1 MSSHHPLVLDLNNFF
16 SPALEGGPDDL
27 AAISGDFDSA
37 QRGLLALRNSGQLGF
52 SALPDDTLICDHAL
66 TLARKFKSVKN
77 VLLFGIGGSALGAS
91 SLYLAL
97 KGPWANLIPGDSPRL
112 FVLDNIEPKPLCDLV
127 DLVGQDDNLY
137 LFVSKSGNTSET
149 LAQYLFAKRN
159 FPKFSHERTV
169 IITDPHKGF
178 LQDLVAKNNLAHL
191 TVPTAV
197 GGRFSVFSSV
207 GLFPLA
213 VCGVD
218 VKALLDGA
226 MHMETLCRSEV
237 LAQNPAGILAVSFY
251 HQIKRGVTQWV
262 ILPYSDRLRL
272 FGDWFAQLFAESLGK
287 KHSLDGQ
294 EVHSGFTPLKA
305 LGVTD
310 QHSQLQL
317 YLDGPRDKAVL
328 FVEVQ
333 NGGADAPLWDKKFDD
348 DRIDFLAGQSLSDL
362 LRAEKQATEESL
374 RESKCPNLTVKMSE
388 INAFQMGQLYQLCMN
403 TVAYLGTFLNINP
416 FDQPA
421 VEKIKEFT
429 FGLMGRP
436 GFDGFSARM
445 AERQKRRDLEF

>member
-1 MSSHHPLVLDLNNFF
+1 MSSRHPLILDLNGFF
-16 SPALEGGPDDL
+16 SPALADAPSDPH
-27 AAISGDFDSA
+27 AIAVDFNGA
-37 QRGLLALRNSGQLGF
+37 HRGLSALRSSGQLGF
-52 SALPDDTLICDHAL
+52 AALPGDSLICDHAL
-66 TLARKFKSVKN
+66 TLSRKFKSVKN
-77 VLLFGIGGSALGAS
+77 VLLFGIGGSALGAA
-91 SLYLAL
+91 SLHLAL
-97 KGPWANLIPGDSPRL
+97 KGPWSNLNPGGAPRL

-127 DLVGQDDNLY
+127 DFVGQDDNLY
-137 LFVSKSGNTSET
+137 LFISKSGNTSET
-149 LAQYLFAKRN
+149 LAQYLFVKKH
-159 FPKFSHERTV
+159 FPKFSDERTV

-178 LQDLVAKNNLAHL
+178 LHDLVVKNNLAHL
-191 TVPTAV
+191 TVPSSV

-218 VKALLDGA
+218 VKSLLDGA
-226 MHMETLCRSEV
+226 SHMETRCRSEV
-237 LAQNPAGILAVSFY
+237 LAQNPAGLLAVSFY
-251 HQIKRGVTQWV
+251 HQLKQGVTQWV

-287 KHSLDGQ
+287 KYSLDGQ
-294 EVHSGFTPLKA
+294 EVRSGFTPLKA

-317 YLDGPRDKAVL
+317 YLDGPRDKAVV
-328 FVEVQ
+328 FVDVQ

-348 DRIDFLAGQSLSDL
+348 DRIDFLTGKNLSDL
-362 LRAEKQATEESL
+362 LAAEKQATEESL
-374 RESKCPNLTVKMSE
+374 RESGCPNLTVKMSE
-388 INAFQMGQLYQLCMN
+388 INVFQMGQLYQLCMN
-403 TVAYLGTFLNINP
+403 TVAYLGAFLNINP
-416 FDQPA
+416 YDQPA

-445 AERQKRRDLEF
+445 AERQKRQDLVF